1 MYLGQTWSIKAMQVT
16 PRGPDK
22 NHNPHQRGRAG
33 GQGTPFCADKKTIL
47 KTLKSISISD

>member
-22 NHNPHQRGRAG
+22 HHNPHQRGRAG
-33 GQGTPFCADKKTIL
+33 GQGTPFCADKNYSQNSQKHLNI
-47 KTLKSISISD
+47 